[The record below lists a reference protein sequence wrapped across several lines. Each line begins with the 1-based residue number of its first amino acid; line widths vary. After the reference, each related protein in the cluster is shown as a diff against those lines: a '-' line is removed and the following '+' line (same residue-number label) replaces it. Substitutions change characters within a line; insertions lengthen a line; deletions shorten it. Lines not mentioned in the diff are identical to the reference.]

1 MCRALGQK
9 SPRAAL
15 IYQHATEERDRVI
28 ADALAGLAVPAP
40 VVPLER
46 QQTGR

>member
-1 MCRALGQK
+1 MRRAGQK

-40 VVPLER
+40 VATFER
-46 QQTGR
+46 EQTGQ